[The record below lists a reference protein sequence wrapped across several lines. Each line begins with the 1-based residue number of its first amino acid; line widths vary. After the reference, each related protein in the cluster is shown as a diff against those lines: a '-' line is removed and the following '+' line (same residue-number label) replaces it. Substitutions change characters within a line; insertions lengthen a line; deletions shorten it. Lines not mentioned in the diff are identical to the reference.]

1 LTPFVH
7 ADGTLQKG
15 ERHKSEGAMAAAI
28 AATDLSCES
37 TETASPRLS
46 WMVAANEK
54 GQKQISYQ
62 TLVASD
68 EEKLKNGQVDIW
80 DSGKVISDQS
90 AQVGPQEGAMVLEV
104 GSGGLRI
111 YRDPAWL
118 ITRIAAISTT
128 TPAML

>member
-1 LTPFVH
+1 
-7 ADGTLQKG
+7 
-15 ERHKSEGAMAAAI
+15 
-28 AATDLSCES
+28 
-37 TETASPRLS
+37 
-46 WMVAANEK
+46 MVAANEK